1 MSAAATALA
10 AFPRPLGFSALLDGA
25 ARLRPDR
32 PALSDQQ
39 NTLTFAKF
47 DARVSALAAQ
57 LSALEVGLPARA
69 LLLGGAS
76 ASAVVLAFAALRAG
90 FDLALAPAHLE
101 PEDLA
106 RHTAE
111 LAPSIL
117 LVDPFFLSAQG
128 EEEVLALAGAQ
139 QSVRVI
145 CSLQLIDGAVLLD
158 MDRAEA
164 SGSSACNGSIFLRSV
179 DGTLHACAQAD
190 LLQAGLDVATQG
202 KIRANEPILSTL
214 SPMSFAGLVAGPIAA
229 LLAGAQCALH
239 APFESTRLSAEFDM
253 LAPCHVVAPARIASL
268 LVEARVIAP
277 EACAS
282 LVIVHDGPATPGLAH
297 MQIAGLDFTA
307 RAGVDY
313 SLEPRV
319 LTRHPLALLGER
331 MRARGPTAPLAV
343 KESHARD

>member
-1 MSAAATALA
+1 MTAAATALA
-10 AFPRPLGFSALLDGA
+10 TFPRPLGFSALLDGA

-32 PALSDQQ
+32 PALSDQRDS
-39 NTLTFAKF
+39 LTFAEF

-90 FDLALAPAHLE
+90 FDLALVPAHLE

-128 EEEVLALAGAQ
+128 EEAVLALAGAQ

-145 CSLQLIDGAVLLD
+145 CSLHPIDGAVMLD
-158 MDRAEA
+158 MDLAEA
-164 SGSSACNGSIFLRSV
+164 SGTSACNGSVFLRSV
-179 DGTLHACAQAD
+179 DGTLHAWAQAD
-190 LLQAGLDVATQG
+190 LLQAGVDIATQG
-202 KIRANEPILSTL
+202 KIKANEPILSTL

-239 APFESTRLSAEFDM
+239 APFESTRLAAEFDM
-253 LAPCHVVAPARIASL
+253 LAPCHIVAPARIASL

-277 EACAS
+277 EACVS
-282 LVIVHDGPATPGLAH
+282 LIVVHDGSAPPGLAH
-297 MQIAGLDFTA
+297 MQIAGLDFTP

-319 LTRHPLALLGER
+319 LAQHPLALLGER
-331 MRARGPTAPLAV
+331 MRARGTSAPLAF

>member
-1 MSAAATALA
+1 MTAAATALA
-10 AFPRPLGFSALLDGA
+10 TFPRPLGFSALLDGA

-32 PALSDQQ
+32 PALSDQRD
-39 NTLTFAKF
+39 TLTFAEF

-57 LSALEVGLPARA
+57 LSALELGPPARA

-90 FDLALAPAHLE
+90 LDLALVPAHLE

-117 LVDPFFLSAQG
+117 LVDPFFQSAQG
-128 EEEVLALAGAQ
+128 EEAVLALAGAQ

-145 CSLQLIDGAVLLD
+145 CSLQPIDGAVMLD
-158 MDRAEA
+158 MDRTGA
-164 SGSSACNGSIFLRSV
+164 SGWGACNGSIFLRSV
-179 DGTLHACAQAD
+179 DETLRVCAQAE
-190 LLQAGLDVATQG
+190 LLQAGLDIATQG
-202 KIRANEPILSTL
+202 RIRANEPILSTL

-282 LVIVHDGPATPGLAH
+282 LIVVHDGAVPATLAH
-297 MQIAGLDFTA
+297 MQIAGLDFTP

-313 SLEPRV
+313 SLEPR
-319 LTRHPLALLGER
+319 LPTQHPLALLGER